1 MSMYAGYDPGDPPR
15 RRHRLR
21 ALIIVLI
28 VLAGLL
34 VAADFAARSFAENQ
48 VATHIQQQGFP
59 SKPKV
64 TIDGFPFLT
73 QLASRDFREI
83 QISSGSITEGPLQI
97 QSMNATLN
105 QVLVSSSFS
114 SGTIGQA
121 TGNADITFAALSSA
135 MTTQGGSALQNVVS
149 GVLTLS
155 AAGPNEVKATVGVG
169 GLGATAVWRVTL
181 AGPNAISVQLVSG
194 GSLPSQL
201 LGGSSTIILALPEL
215 PMKLRLA
222 SINVTPSGLVASVTG
237 QNVSFGG

>member
-1 MSMYAGYDPGDPPR
+1 MTMYAGYDPGAPPR

-21 ALIIVLI
+21 AFIIVVI

-48 VATHIQQQGFP
+48 VAAHIQQQGFP
-59 SKPKV
+59 AKPKV

-73 QLASRDFREI
+73 QVASRDFREI

-97 QSMNATLN
+97 QSLSATLN
-105 QVLVSSSFS
+105 QVLVSSSFN

-121 TGNADITFAALSSA
+121 NGTADITFAALASA
-135 MTTQGGSALQNVVS
+135 MTSQAGSGLQNLIS

-155 AAGPNEVKATVGVG
+155 AAGPNEVKATVGVA
-169 GLGATAVWRVTL
+169 GLGATAVWRVTV
-181 AGPNAISVQLVSG
+181 AGPKAIKIQLVSS

-201 LGGSSTIILALPEL
+201 LGGIGTIVLTLPGF
-215 PMKLRLA
+215 PMSLRLA
-222 SINVTPSGLVASVTG
+222 SINVTSSGVVANVTG
-237 QNVSFGG
+237 QNVGFGG

>member
-1 MSMYAGYDPGDPPR
+1 VTMYEGYDPYVPPR

-34 VAADFAARSFAENQ
+34 VAADFAARSYAENQ
-48 VATHIQQQGFP
+48 VATHIEQQGFP
-59 SKPKV
+59 TKPKV

-73 QLASRDFREI
+73 QVASRDFHEI
-83 QISSGSITEGPLQI
+83 QISSGSVTEGPLQI
-97 QSMNATLN
+97 QSINATLN
-105 QVLVSSSFS
+105 QVLVDSSFS
-114 SGTIGQA
+114 SGTISQA

-135 MTTQGGSALQNVVS
+135 MTSQSSGLQSVVS

-155 AAGPNEVKATVGVG
+155 AAGPNEVKAAVGVAG
-169 GLGATAVWRVTL
+169 IGVTAVWRITL
-181 AGPNAISVQLVSG
+181 AGPKAINIQLVPG

-201 LGGSSTIILALPEL
+201 LGGNSTIILTLPGL
-215 PMKLRLA
+215 PMGLHLA
-222 SINVTPSGLVASVTG
+222 SINVTPSGVVASVTG